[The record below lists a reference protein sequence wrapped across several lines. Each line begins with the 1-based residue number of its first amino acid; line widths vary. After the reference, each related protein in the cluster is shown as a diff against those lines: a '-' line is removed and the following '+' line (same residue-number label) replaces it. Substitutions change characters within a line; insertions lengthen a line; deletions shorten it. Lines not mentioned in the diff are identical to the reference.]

1 MIKVRDS
8 EGAEYCDYVP
18 CPTMTGL
25 ALFLGFCSR
34 QSMYDYE
41 EKSQF
46 SYTIK
51 RARTFIECEY
61 EKMLHNG
68 QCTGAIFALKV
79 YRLAGIFLRACLT

>member
-1 MIKVRDS
+1 
-8 EGAEYCDYVP
+8 
-18 CPTMTGL
+18 
-25 ALFLGFCSR
+25 
-34 QSMYDYE
+34 MYDYE

-68 QCTGAIFALKV
+68 QCTGAIFALKNMGWKDKTEQEITGSGV
-79 YRLAGIFLRACLT
+79 QINFNRDYE